1 MSKDRNNMNLFVTG
15 GTGFIGSHLTERL
28 RQVPGTGQVRCLV
41 RKDERW
47 LRGQTVD
54 KVQGDLF
61 SEKVIRNALEGM
73 DAVFHCAAIVSARHE
88 STFTKVNVEGA
99 KKIVQW
105 AQEAGVKKM
114 IILSSLAA
122 AGPGFGQPLTEENK
136 PGPITMYGRSKWR
149 MEQEVAA
156 LSNGTMDMIILR
168 PPAVYGPREDQ
179 IFTLFKMMKARV
191 MPMAGNGE
199 YPMLSL
205 MHVSDLVQ
213 GMMQAL
219 QNEEPSN
226 PGVRTYF
233 LSGPSDVSWN
243 MVKRSAETVFG
254 KRILGLKI
262 SSGTV
267 LALGSVSET
276 AGKLFGFHPVFN
288 REKSREMIQEWRCS
302 AEKARKELGFSPK
315 MELDEG
321 IRDTIQWYR
330 NHGWL

>member
-61 SEKVIRNALEGM
+61 SEKVIRSALEGM

-136 PGPITMYGRSKWR
+136 PGPITMYGQ
-149 MEQEVAA
+149 ME
-156 LSNGTMDMIILR
+156 NGTGSGGSFEWDHGHDHSSPSSCLR
-168 PPAVYGPREDQ
+168 TKR
-179 IFTLFKMMKARV
+179 R
-191 MPMAGNGE
+191 
-199 YPMLSL
+199 
-205 MHVSDLVQ
+205 
-213 GMMQAL
+213 
-219 QNEEPSN
+219 SN
-226 PGVRTYF
+226 
-233 LSGPSDVSWN
+233 
-243 MVKRSAETVFG
+243 
-254 KRILGLKI
+254 
-262 SSGTV
+262 
-267 LALGSVSET
+267 
-276 AGKLFGFHPVFN
+276 FHSF
-288 REKSREMIQEWRCS
+288 
-302 AEKARKELGFSPK
+302 
-315 MELDEG
+315 
-321 IRDTIQWYR
+321 
-330 NHGWL
+330 